1 MKFTLQNNEH
11 WYKHEPKE
19 YYLQSHSRPH
29 SIDRR
34 NNMNTPIKTP
44 KISSAILLFLVLS
57 LVITQSTCV
66 NDYKVIDNM
75 NDTSFELVNQDSIR
89 VQFPEDFHGQYVV
102 LGFIYTNCPDIC
114 PLITQNLIKIQKE
127 LGYPANVQFLGVSF
141 DPKRDTPDVLHRY
154 KEVFKVNE
162 NINFLTGEPIIVQN
176 FMDSVRVRTQ
186 VSMRTNTE
194 SGKEIYFLN
203 HSDKIMVMNPKGEI
217 IIEYGGSMPSIPSLI
232 VQDLQSLIQ

>member
-1 MKFTLQNNEH
+1 
-11 WYKHEPKE
+11 
-19 YYLQSHSRPH
+19 
-29 SIDRR
+29 
-34 NNMNTPIKTP
+34 MNTSLKTLN
-44 KISSAILLFLVLS
+44 KSSVMLWSLLLS
-57 LVITQSTCV
+57 LIFIQSACMD
-66 NDYKVIDNM
+66 DYKIIDDM
-75 NDTSFELVNQDSIR
+75 NDASFELINQDSIR
-89 VQFPEDFHGQYVV
+89 IQFPEDFHGQYVV
-102 LGFIYTNCPDIC
+102 LGFVYTNCPDIC

-162 NINFLTGEPIIVQN
+162 NVNFLTGEPTIVQN

-186 VSMRTNTE
+186 VSMRTTTE

-217 IIEYGGSMPSIPSLI
+217 IIEYGGSMPSIPSKLFKI
-232 VQDLQSLIQ
+232 YNRSFNK

>member
-1 MKFTLQNNEH
+1 ML
-11 WYKHEPKE
+11 WS
-19 YYLQSHSRPH
+19 L
-29 SIDRR
+29 
-34 NNMNTPIKTP
+34 M
-44 KISSAILLFLVLS
+44 LS
-57 LVITQSTCV
+57 LIFIQSACM
-66 NDYKVIDNM
+66 NDYKMIDDM
-75 NDTSFELVNQDSIR
+75 NDASFELVNQDS
-89 VQFPEDFHGQYVV
+89 VKVSFPEDFRGQYVV
-102 LGFIYTNCPDIC
+102 MGFVYTNCPDIC
-114 PLITQNLIKIQKE
+114 PLITQNLIKIQKD

-154 KEVFKVNE
+154 KEVFNVDDNV
-162 NINFLTGEPIIVQN
+162 NFLTGEPTIVQT

-186 VSMRTNTE
+186 ESMRTTTE